1 MFFIKYYN
9 YLCMTIKELIDKVKD
24 YPDEATIMIVV
35 DEGMI
40 KEAEHIEEA
49 SFTFRGEDGKR
60 YKPIIIG

>member
-1 MFFIKYYN
+1 
-9 YLCMTIKELIDKVKD
+9 MTKKELIDKLKY
-24 YPDEATIMIVV
+24 YPDEATIMIIV